1 VSKLWKSLI
10 PVLAALAVWAIP
22 TPSGLEAY
30 AWQYFSIFV
39 GVVVALI
46 LEPIPAAAVGLVGVV
61 LCASLLLVPAPE
73 PPKPPAPKPDA
84 TKAEA
89 VKPAD
94 APKPPDGV
102 KPPDAAKNDAAK
114 PAAPAAAAK
123 VEAVKADA
131 PKAPAAPAAAAK
143 AEAPK
148 AAAPAAAAATVAA
161 PAPAKPADAKA
172 EAAKPDAAKVEAA
185 KPADKPAEKKPAV
198 KKPTP
203 ADEIRWALSG
213 FSNSTVW
220 LIFVAFM
227 FALGYEKTGLGKRI
241 ALALIKALGKRT
253 LGLGYAVALADLA
266 LAPFMPSN
274 TARSGGTIFPII
286 KNIPGLYGSTP
297 DNEPRKIGGYL
308 MWTALATTCV
318 TSSMFLTG
326 LAPNLLALSLVEK
339 TVNIKIAW
347 MEWFMAFAPVGIV
360 LFLAVPWLTYI
371 LYPPTQKVSED
382 APRWAAAELAKLGP
396 VTGRELTMAGL
407 AVFALLGW
415 IFGGDYLD
423 ATLVALLALTLMV
436 LTNVIT
442 WEDLLSHKQAW
453 NVLFWFATLVTLAD
467 GLARVGF
474 LKWFATTSAGAMAG
488 YTPLTIVV
496 MLLVLFFLVHYLFA
510 SLTAHVTA
518 LLPVFLTTAAAIP
531 GVNIKLLAMLLCF
544 SLGLMGIIT
553 PYATGPSPIY
563 YGSGYIG
570 RKDFWLQGFI
580 FGLIFLAALV
590 IIGVPYIAGL
600 VG

>member
-1 VSKLWKSLI
+1 MSKLWKALLPI
-10 PVLAALAVWAIP
+10 LTALALWAIP
-22 TPSGLEAY
+22 TPQGLEPF

-61 LCASLLLVPAPE
+61 LCASLMLVPAPE
-73 PPKPPAPKPDA
+73 PPKPAAPKPEAAKIDA
-84 TKAEA
+84 A
-89 VKPAD
+89 KPAD

-102 KPPDAAKNDAAK
+102 KPPEAPKAEAGKTAATAAQAKPEAAKAVAPASAKAEAPKAVTPAATPAKAEPAKVDAAKPAATAAVAGAEKKDGDK
-114 PAAPAAAAK
+114 PAAPAAAA
-123 VEAVKADA
+123 
-131 PKAPAAPAAAAK
+131 
-143 AEAPK
+143 
-148 AAAPAAAAATVAA
+148 
-161 PAPAKPADAKA
+161 
-172 EAAKPDAAKVEAA
+172 
-185 KPADKPAEKKPAV
+185 ADKPAEKKPAA

-203 ADEIRWALSG
+203 ADELRWALGG
-213 FSNSTVW
+213 FSNGTVW
-220 LIFVAFM
+220 LIFIAFM

-241 ALALIKALGKRT
+241 ALLLIKTLGRRT

-308 MWTALATTCV
+308 MWTALATTCI

-339 TVNIKIAW
+339 TIGLKFAW
-347 MEWFMAFAPVGIV
+347 MEWFMAFAPVGIA
-360 LFLAVPWLTYI
+360 LFIATPWLAYV

-382 APRWAAAELAKLGP
+382 APVWAAAELTKLGP
-396 VTGRELTMAGL
+396 VTAKELTMAGL
-407 AVFALLGW
+407 AIFALLGW
-415 IFGGDYLD
+415 IFGDAYLD
-423 ATLVALLALTLMV
+423 ATLVALLALTLMI
-436 LTNVIT
+436 LTDVIT
-442 WEDLLSHKQAW
+442 WDDLLGHKQAW
-453 NVLFWFATLVTLAD
+453 NVLFWFATLVTLAE

-474 LKWFATTSAGAMAG
+474 LKWFATASAGAMIG
-488 YTPLTIVV
+488 YTPNTIIVL
-496 MLLVLFFLVHYLFA
+496 LLVLFFVVHYLFA

-531 GVNIKLLAMLLCF
+531 GVNMRTLALLLCL

-563 YGSGYIG
+563 YGSGYVG
-570 RKDFWLQGFI
+570 RKDFWVQGFL
-580 FGLIFLAALV
+580 FGAIFLAALV
-590 IIGVPYIAGL
+590 LIGVPYIMSMG
-600 VG
+600 G

>member
-1 VSKLWKSLI
+1 MSKLWKGLLPI
-10 PVLAALAVWAIP
+10 LAALAVWAIP
-22 TPSGLEAY
+22 TPQGLEPY

-61 LCASLLLVPAPE
+61 LCASLMLVPAPE
-73 PPKPPAPKPDA
+73 PPKPPAAKPEAAKVDA
-84 TKAEA
+84 A
-89 VKPAD
+89 KPAD

-102 KPPDAAKNDAAK
+102 KPPDAGKPTAVKVDAAKVDAAK
-114 PAAPAAAAK
+114 PAA
-123 VEAVKADA
+123 
-131 PKAPAAPAAAAK
+131 APAAVAK
-143 AEAPK
+143 AEAPKADAAKPAAAPAATPTAVDKKDGDK
-148 AAAPAAAAATVAA
+148 AAAPAAAATAA
-161 PAPAKPADAKA
+161 
-172 EAAKPDAAKVEAA
+172 
-185 KPADKPAEKKPAV
+185 KPAV
-198 KKPTP
+198 KKPKP
-203 ADEIRWALSG
+203 ADEIRWALAG

-220 LIFVAFM
+220 LIFIAFM

-241 ALALIKALGKRT
+241 ALVLIKTLGKRT
-253 LGLGYAVALADLA
+253 LGLGYAVALSDLA

-286 KNIPGLYGSTP
+286 KNIPALYGSTP

-339 TVNIKIAW
+339 TAGIKIAW
-347 MEWFMAFAPVGIV
+347 MEWFTAFAPVGII
-360 LFLAVPWLTYI
+360 LFLAVPWLTYV

-382 APRWAAAELAKLGP
+382 APRWAAEELTKLGP
-396 VTGRELTMAGL
+396 ITAKELTMAGL

-423 ATLVALLALTLMV
+423 ATLVALIALTLMI

-442 WEDLLSHKQAW
+442 WDDLLSHKQAW
-453 NVLFWFATLVTLAD
+453 NVLFWFATLVTLAE

-488 YTPLTIVV
+488 YAPMTIVV
-496 MLLVLFFLVHYLFA
+496 LLLVLFFVVHYLFA
-510 SLTAHVTA
+510 SLTAHVTS
-518 LLPVFLTTAAAIP
+518 LLPVFLTTAAVIP
-531 GVNIKLLAMLLCF
+531 GVNIKLLAMLLCV
-544 SLGLMGIIT
+544 SLGIMGIIT

-563 YGSGYIG
+563 YGSGFIS

-580 FGLIFLAALV
+580 FGVIFLAALV
-590 IIGVPYIAGL
+590 IIGVPYMAGM

>member
-1 VSKLWKSLI
+1 MSKLWKGLLPI
-10 PVLAALAVWAIP
+10 LAALAVWAIP
-22 TPSGLEAY
+22 TPQGLEPY

-61 LCASLLLVPAPE
+61 LCASLMLVPAPE
-73 PPKPPAPKPDA
+73 PPKPPAAKPEAAKVDA
-84 TKAEA
+84 A
-89 VKPAD
+89 KPAD

-102 KPPDAAKNDAAK
+102 KPPDAGKPTAVKVDAAKVDAAK
-114 PAAPAAAAK
+114 PAA
-123 VEAVKADA
+123 
-131 PKAPAAPAAAAK
+131 APAAVAK
-143 AEAPK
+143 AEAPKADAAKPAAAPAATPTAVDKKDGDK
-148 AAAPAAAAATVAA
+148 AAAPAAAATAA
-161 PAPAKPADAKA
+161 
-172 EAAKPDAAKVEAA
+172 
-185 KPADKPAEKKPAV
+185 KPAV
-198 KKPTP
+198 KKPKP
-203 ADEIRWALSG
+203 ADEIRWALAG

-220 LIFVAFM
+220 LIFIAFM

-241 ALALIKALGKRT
+241 ALVLIKTLGKRT
-253 LGLGYAVALADLA
+253 LGLGYAVALSDLA

-286 KNIPGLYGSTP
+286 KNIPALYGSTP

-339 TVNIKIAW
+339 TAGIKIAW
-347 MEWFMAFAPVGIV
+347 MEWFTAFAPVGII
-360 LFLAVPWLTYI
+360 LFLAVPWLTYV

-382 APRWAAAELAKLGP
+382 APRWAAEELTKLGP
-396 VTGRELTMAGL
+396 ITAKELTMAGL

-423 ATLVALLALTLMV
+423 ATLVALIALTLMI

-442 WEDLLSHKQAW
+442 WDDLLSHKQAW
-453 NVLFWFATLVTLAD
+453 NVLFWFATLVTLAE

-488 YTPLTIVV
+488 YAPMTIVV
-496 MLLVLFFLVHYLFA
+496 LLLVLFFVVHYLFA

-518 LLPVFLTTAAAIP
+518 LLPVFLTTAAVIP
-531 GVNIKLLAMLLCF
+531 GVNLKLLAMLLCF

-563 YGSGYIG
+563 YGSGFIS

-580 FGLIFLAALV
+580 FGVIFLAALV
-590 IIGVPYIAGL
+590 IIGVPYMAGM